1 MNEIKKVGLQQT
13 KVKEDE
19 PTEPDEPY
27 EQNEADENKESNDII
42 FNKEEEITIPIAPII
57 NEIATN
63 EIATNEID
71 TNSYIPMS
79 TDENIYKDPEDPTN
93 TQIENA
99 TQNIIIN
106 DITEPVVENT
116 YDNTEIVTDNIVDN
130 TDTSK
135 KLNEMMNELKN
146 TSISTDTSI
155 KPVTTEIKSKANPL
169 TSVIKIDG
177 PPSIIKLDPEPV
189 KDYEPMGI
197 IKLDPEPIKEP
208 EQPSFSFSNLYPN
221 LSGTGKVEDITK
233 DINASVMKEV
243 ISLDKKEDEIDETI
257 TLDNFFNDVK
267 QMSNPMAPI
276 QEENKYTLFE
286 DASIK
291 E

>member
-1 MNEIKKVGLQQT
+1 MDEVATNEVT
-13 KVKEDE
+13 
-19 PTEPDEPY
+19 T
-27 EQNEADENKESNDII
+27 NEVA
-42 FNKEEEITIPIAPII
+42 T

-63 EIATNEID
+63 EIATN
-71 TNSYIPMS
+71 SYIPAP
-79 TDENIYKDPEDPTN
+79 TDENPYKDPEDPTD
-93 TQIENA
+93 TQIKNA

-106 DITEPVVENT
+106 DITEPVIENT
-116 YDNTEIVTDNIVDN
+116 YDNTDIVTKTIIDN

-135 KLNEMMNELKN
+135 KLSEMMNELHN
-146 TSISTDTSI
+146 SNIANDSSI
-155 KPVTTEIKSKANPL
+155 KPVTTEIKAKTNPV
-169 TSVIKIDG
+169 TSVIKIDE
-177 PPSIIKLDPEPV
+177 PASIIKLE
-189 KDYEPMGI
+189 
-197 IKLDPEPIKEP
+197 PEPIKEP
-208 EQPSFSFSNLYPN
+208 EPVKEPFSFSNLYPN
-221 LSGTGKVEDITK
+221 LSGTGKVDDITKDDKKNEDVK

>member
-1 MNEIKKVGLQQT
+1 MDEIATNEVT
-13 KVKEDE
+13 
-19 PTEPDEPY
+19 T
-27 EQNEADENKESNDII
+27 NEVA
-42 FNKEEEITIPIAPII
+42 T

-63 EIATNEID
+63 EIATN
-71 TNSYIPMS
+71 SYIPAP
-79 TDENIYKDPEDPTN
+79 TDENPYKDPEDPTD
-93 TQIENA
+93 TQIKNA

-106 DITEPVVENT
+106 DITEPVIENT
-116 YDNTEIVTDNIVDN
+116 YDNTDIVTKTIIDN

-135 KLNEMMNELKN
+135 KLSEMMNELHN
-146 TSISTDTSI
+146 SNIANDSSI
-155 KPVTTEIKSKANPL
+155 KPVTTEIKAKTNPV
-169 TSVIKIDG
+169 TSVIKIDE
-177 PPSIIKLDPEPV
+177 PATIIKLDEPTSIIKIEPEPV
-189 KDYEPMGI
+189 KEP
-197 IKLDPEPIKEP
+197 
-208 EQPSFSFSNLYPN
+208 FSFSNLYPN
-221 LSGTGKVEDITK
+221 LSGTGKVEDITKDNDDKKEENIK

-267 QMSNPMAPI
+267 HMSNPMAPI